1 MFVFPALA
9 IGATFGRIRHSNQLE
24 EQQVAETNDFLDA
37 ELQELSNM
45 IDFEDALAEQEVLT
59 RSSRSLIGWNRNIN
73 HGHQIAKRMNSS
85 FKPATSQ
92 LEFLLSNGNYSM
104 DEIMQTMA
112 RIKARQDRI
121 RRMKMAR
128 KMGY

>member
-9 IGATFGRIRHSNQLE
+9 LGATFGRNSFQLE
-24 EQQVAETNDFLDA
+24 EQGLAETNNDFLDA

-45 IDFEDALAEQEVLT
+45 IDFEDALAGQEVLT
-59 RSSRSLIGWNRNIN
+59 RSSRDLIGWNRNIN

-112 RIKARQDRI
+112 QIKARQDRI